1 MKRKKIEP
9 WRIAVFVIAVVFI
22 LFTWVRKDIANIYK
36 TMPQDQ
42 IAPMVVTTIA
52 VSLLKI
58 AAIAGAVF
66 LLKWIIEK
74 VKKK

>member
-42 IAPMVVTTIA
+42 IAPIVVTTIA